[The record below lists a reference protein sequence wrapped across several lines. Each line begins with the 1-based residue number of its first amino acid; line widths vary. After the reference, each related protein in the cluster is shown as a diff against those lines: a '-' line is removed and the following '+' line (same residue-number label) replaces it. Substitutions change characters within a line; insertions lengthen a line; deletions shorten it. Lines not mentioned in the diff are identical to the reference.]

1 MVTKSFIK
9 KHKDFNIDYSDLY
22 DYVLDILINRC
33 GNLLINTTSE
43 ENLRKALYIYLMKYC
58 YHMISNRKYVDYEK
72 ISNIQKYSSQDFYQ
86 SNFVQNYSF
95 LTEEEQYFLEKM
107 SQYIELGGDYMRLLK
122 EEWNLTEEEIQE
134 KMKTI
139 KEKISSSNYLS
150 DIGKSKYLK
159 K

>member
-1 MVTKSFIK
+1 
-9 KHKDFNIDYSDLY
+9 
-22 DYVLDILINRC
+22 
-33 GNLLINTTSE
+33 
-43 ENLRKALYIYLMKYC
+43 MKYC
-58 YHMISNRKYVDYEK
+58 YGILFNRNNLDYEK